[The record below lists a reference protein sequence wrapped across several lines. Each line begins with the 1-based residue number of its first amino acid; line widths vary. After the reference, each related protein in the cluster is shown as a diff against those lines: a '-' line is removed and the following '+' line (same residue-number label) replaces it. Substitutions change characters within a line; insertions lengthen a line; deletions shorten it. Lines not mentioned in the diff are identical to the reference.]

1 MARMLPAA
9 SPPETQARDYRATS
23 AVAFAIGAVIL
34 SSNAPSPLYGV
45 YQQRWGFSATALTA
59 VYAVYMIGV
68 IAAMFGVGPLSDQI
82 GRRPVMIPALL
93 VVAVGGVV
101 FCLAQN
107 LAWLIVGRILA
118 GIGTGALAGAAN
130 AALIEVDPDGD
141 RDRAAMIGTVA
152 LTIGAAIGP
161 ALTALMIHLK
171 LWPTVLPF
179 ILVSLL
185 ALLAAAAVVWVP
197 WPAPEKNL
205 KSFRWRDYRLQ
216 RLSVPRAITRPFAI
230 AACAVS
236 IAWALGALFAALGPT
251 LAVDL
256 LQVKN
261 RALAGLVL
269 VGFQFCGGVMQ
280 VIARRYSPRR
290 SLIVGPL
297 AITAGL
303 LLCLLAFSTTS
314 GVLFIL
320 GTILTA
326 LGYGAAFVG
335 SAALMNRIAPPDKRG
350 EILST
355 FYLIGYAAMS
365 LSVLAVGVTTD
376 QIGLKMTM
384 LLFTAVIGALS
395 AVVLGAS
402 LRTPLSVT
410 SPEYETSAE
419 SSL

>member
-1 MARMLPAA
+1 MARTLSAT
-9 SPPETQARDYRATS
+9 SLPETKAHDYRATS
-23 AVAFAIGAVIL
+23 AVALAISVAIL

-45 YQQRWGFSATALTA
+45 YQQRWGFSATALTCI
-59 VYAVYMIGV
+59 YAVYMIGV
-68 IAAMFGVGPLSDQI
+68 ITAMFGVGPLSDQI

-93 VVAVGGVV
+93 VVAIGGAV

-107 LAWLIVGRILA
+107 LAWLIAGRILA

-130 AALIEVDPDGD
+130 AALIEIDPEGD

-161 ALTALMIHLK
+161 ALTALMIHLQ
-171 LWPTVLPF
+171 LWPLVSPF
-179 ILVSLL
+179 VIVSLL
-185 ALLAAAAVVWVP
+185 AVLAAAAVAWVP
-197 WPAPEKNL
+197 WPAPEKNF
-205 KSFRWRDYRLQ
+205 KHFRWRDYHLQ
-216 RLSVPRAITRPFAI
+216 RLSVPRSISRPFLI

-236 IAWALGALFAALGPT
+236 IAWVIGAVFAALGPT

-269 VGFQFCGGVMQ
+269 VGFQLCGGVMQ
-280 VIARRYSPRR
+280 VAARRYSPRR

-303 LLCLLAFSTTS
+303 VLCVIAFSMTS
-314 GVLFIL
+314 GTLFIL
-320 GTILTA
+320 GTVIAA

-335 SAALMNRIAPPDKRG
+335 SAALMNRIAPADKRS

-365 LSVLAVGVTTD
+365 FAVLAVGMTTD
-376 QIGLKMTM
+376 QIGLKLTM
-384 LLFTAVIGALS
+384 LLLTAVIGSLS
-395 AVVLGAS
+395 TAVAWAS
-402 LRTPLSVT
+402 LRTPLGVT
-410 SPEYETSAE
+410 SDPTGTSLETPR
-419 SSL
+419 